1 MAIEL
6 GRRKAWQEAI
16 KALQVPS
23 DIEAYLHFS
32 ERYGMIANGFYF
44 AGRMLHERE
53 QVKTKIRS
61 VLRYP
66 ILLLWVIMLL
76 FFVMTFFVFPQFE
89 SLFSTMNIDYPL
101 ITTFTFALFQ
111 SIPYILLMF
120 VFIFLLGFVAYQLWF
135 KSKTAIEKLHYF
147 SRVPFVSTLL
157 RIYVT
162 YSISLQFGH
171 LLRGGLVAHD
181 VLRVF
186 ISHEKRSLFSE
197 EGKRLEQLLDSGTS
211 LDEAFL
217 DGGIYTKE
225 FPAIVRHGQD
235 AGQLADDLV
244 HYSEMLFEEM
254 NERTKQL
261 VFSIQPI
268 MFLVIGMA
276 MLLLFM
282 SIFIPIFQLIT
293 SIDG

>member
-1 MAIEL
+1 MKRKWPQAKKAKFFLNL
-6 GRRKAWQEAI
+6 GRLLRRGYTLNHGAKLLSYNGGDIAKARTDEWLVSLEEGKPWQEAI

-53 QVKTKIRS
+53 QVKTIIRS

-111 SIPYILLMF
+111 SIPYILLVF

-135 KSKTAIEKLHYF
+135 KSKTAIEKFHYF

-197 EGKRLEQLLDSGTS
+197 EGKRLNSCL
-211 LDEAFL
+211 
-217 DGGIYTKE
+217 
-225 FPAIVRHGQD
+225 IVELHLMKR
-235 AGQLADDLV
+235 
-244 HYSEMLFEEM
+244 F
-254 NERTKQL
+254 
-261 VFSIQPI
+261 
-268 MFLVIGMA
+268 
-276 MLLLFM
+276 
-282 SIFIPIFQLIT
+282 
-293 SIDG
+293 